1 MNISTAAI
9 KKRGRWF
16 RKVFVLLL
24 ITLQKLVGLNYKKVS
39 IGYEYQPSVMENF
52 SSHTSKK
59 NLTQVNEWFHS
70 VLPYVLPRT
79 SVGHDSSRD
88 VNPLRKIWWR
98 NNTVSELRKMELT
111 SSWREKEDSELNNQ
125 FTLVGSSCCY
135 LVRARRTFWRRC
147 HFERSKE
154 ARNQYLKS
162 CRKLI

>member
-1 MNISTAAI
+1 MVSKSFRFIVNYATEACRSKLQKSFNRLWIST
-9 KKRGRWF
+9 KCYGKF
-16 RKVFVLLL
+16 L
-24 ITLQKLVGLNYKKVS
+24 ITH
-39 IGYEYQPSVMENF
+39 IE
-52 SSHTSKK
+52 K

-135 LVRARRTFWRRC
+135 LVRAGRTFWRRC